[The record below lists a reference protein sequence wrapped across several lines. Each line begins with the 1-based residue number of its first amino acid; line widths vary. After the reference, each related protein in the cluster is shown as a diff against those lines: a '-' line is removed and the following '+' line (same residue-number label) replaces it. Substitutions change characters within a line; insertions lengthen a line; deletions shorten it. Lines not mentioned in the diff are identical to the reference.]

1 MTSLIRY
8 LATDNWMSLN
18 ALDTALEQLH
28 AVDATHATF
37 LEMIHTDGV
46 ASTAAAITGEQ
57 LRTCDLYS
65 LYSELGV
72 ACPTCTAATQPLHNL
87 ESGGL
92 PIHSGGL
99 PVHSGCSCPLLDP
112 ATPVPPELLLEV
124 IRYTLVG
131 R

>member
-18 ALDTALEQLH
+18 ALDTALEQLR
-28 AVDATHATF
+28 AVDASHATF
-37 LEMIHTDGV
+37 LERIHTDGV
-46 ASTAAAITGEQ
+46 ARTAAAITGEQ

-87 ESGGL
+87 VGGL

>member
-87 ESGGL
+87 D
-92 PIHSGGL
+92 SGGL